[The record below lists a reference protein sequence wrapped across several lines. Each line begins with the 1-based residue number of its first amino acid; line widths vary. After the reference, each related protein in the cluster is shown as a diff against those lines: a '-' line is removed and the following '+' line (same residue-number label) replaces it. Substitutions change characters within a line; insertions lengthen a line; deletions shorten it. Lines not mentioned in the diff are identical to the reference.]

1 MGFVKETVNALD
13 AAGLRNKVKV
23 IIGGGIV
30 TEKVGEYVGADA
42 FTNDA
47 SEGVEMCREFVKGN

>member
-1 MGFVKETVNALD
+1 LRDRVKI
-13 AAGLRNKVKV
+13 

-47 SEGVEMCREFVKGN
+47 SEGVDMCRRFAREGK